1 MKQMNYKVSICI
13 PVYNTKQEL
22 LEDCLDSIP
31 HCGFDNRKDDIE
43 IIVIDDGSTELDVH
57 SVVMDFNKKYPDY
70 HIDDYKHLKNEG
82 LFEARRSAVFVA
94 KGKYI
99 YNLDSDDFLEP
110 DGLGILIDKIY
121 DKDYDI
127 VQSEYVD
134 LVHDPKLQHIP
145 IMKIDD
151 KLVDDKQSMLR
162 YYAVNNFIP
171 GYVWGKLIKRDLYL
185 KSFNE
190 LPYLNLTFCED
201 FLQIFFLC
209 KNAKSICSFPDI
221 ITYNYNRLTGMT
233 NISNSSMTKER
244 FKKYL
249 SYSEIIKIINE
260 NNANTP
266 ELKQWI
272 REKHTTMLLQIYS
285 SIILSVKDEDLKEY
299 LDMFS
304 KAFGKQ
310 TLYKIHELFESMRK

>member
-1 MKQMNYKVSICI
+1 MKKEDYKVSICI

-22 LEDCLDSIP
+22 LEECLGSIP
-31 HCGFDNRKDDIE
+31 YCGFDNRKDDIE

-57 SVVMDFNKKYPDY
+57 AVVMDFHKKYPDY
-70 HIDDYKHLKNEG
+70 HIDDYRHLKNEG
-82 LFEARRSAVFVA
+82 LFEARRSAVSVA

-110 DGLGILIDKIY
+110 DGLGILVDKIY

-134 LVHDPKLQHIP
+134 LVPDPKLQHLP

-151 KLVDDKQSMLR
+151 KLVNDKQSILR

-171 GYVWGKLIKRDLYL
+171 GYVWGKLIKRDLYI

-201 FLQIFFLC
+201 FLQTFFLC

-221 ITYNYNRLTGMT
+221 ITYNYNRTTGMT
-233 NISNSSMTKER
+233 NIDEQNMTKER

-249 SYSEIIKIINE
+249 TYSEIINIINE
-260 NNANTP
+260 NNAHTP

-285 SIILSVKDEDLKEY
+285 SIILSVKDKELKEY
-299 LDMFS
+299 LNMFS
-304 KAFGKQ
+304 KAFGKD
-310 TLYKIHELFESMRK
+310 TLHNIHDLFESMRK

>member
-1 MKQMNYKVSICI
+1 MKQSNYKVTICI

-22 LEDCLDSIP
+22 LEECLESIP
-31 HCGFDNRKDDIE
+31 FCGFDNRKDDIE

-57 SVVMDFNKKYPDY
+57 AVVMDFHKKYPDY
-70 HIDDYKHLKNEG
+70 HIDDYRHLKNEG
-82 LFEARRSAVFVA
+82 LFETRRSAVSVA

-110 DGLGILIDKIY
+110 DGLGMLLDKIY

-134 LVHDPKLQHIP
+134 LVSNPKLQHLP

-151 KLVDDKQSMLR
+151 KLVNDKQSILR

-171 GYVWGKLIKRDLYL
+171 GYVWGKLIKRDLYI
-185 KSFNE
+185 KSFDE

-201 FLQIFFLC
+201 FLQTFFLC

-221 ITYNYNRLTGMT
+221 ITYNYNRTTGMT
-233 NISNSSMTKER
+233 NIDEQTMTKEK

-249 SYSEIIKIINE
+249 TYSEIINIINE
-260 NNANTP
+260 NNAHTP

-272 REKHTTMLLQIYS
+272 SEKHTTMLLQIYS
-285 SIILSVKDEDLKEY
+285 SIILSVKDNELKEY

-310 TLYKIHELFESMRK
+310 TLHNIHDLFESMRK